1 MTIFM
6 ASPLLDE
13 VTNITPGLAGY
24 ALRQLP

>member
-1 MTIFM
+1 MAIFM

-13 VTNITPGLAGY
+13 ATNITSGLAGY